1 MVCNNG
7 ESMAKKITTIYSF
20 ILYSKIGSNAMKRI
34 QYLYFILFSLVSDT
48 SFHIIIIYLKQ
59 SMNRKKEIWHEIH
72 KINLHGKLY
81 NVHNREKYSI
91 KLDQIG
97 RRSSLK
103 F

>member
-1 MVCNNG
+1 
-7 ESMAKKITTIYSF
+7 MANQWQKKLQPYIHLF
-20 ILYSKIGSNAMKRI
+20 YSKIGSNAMKRI